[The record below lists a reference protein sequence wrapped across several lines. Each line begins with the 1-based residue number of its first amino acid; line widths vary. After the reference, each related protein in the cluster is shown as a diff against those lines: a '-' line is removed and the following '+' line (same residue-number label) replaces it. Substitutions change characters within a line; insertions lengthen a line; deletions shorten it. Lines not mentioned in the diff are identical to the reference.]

1 MSGKS
6 GRTADIG
13 DKKLASA
20 LKKLRLEPELQIV
33 GKPTDVKGGLVSV
46 SMLDRR
52 ADLRLN
58 VPLSAFREGLQTKL
72 GDLACMCT
80 AGRVLLHD
88 VPNQKTCNILIIKDK
103 IRILN
108 IDVHS

>member
-46 SMLDRR
+46 SMLDRLT
-52 ADLRLN
+52 DLLLN
-58 VPLSAFREGLQTKL
+58 VPLSAFRERLRTTL
-72 GDLACMCT
+72 GELACMVA
-80 AGRVLLHD
+80 AGCVLLHD

-108 IDVHS
+108 IDAHS